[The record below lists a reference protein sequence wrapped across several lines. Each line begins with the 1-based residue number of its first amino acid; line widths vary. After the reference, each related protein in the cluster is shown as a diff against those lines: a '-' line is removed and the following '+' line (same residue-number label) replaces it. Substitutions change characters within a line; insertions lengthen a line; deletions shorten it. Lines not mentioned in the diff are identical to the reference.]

1 MSAFFGPM
9 KDGGRPL
16 TAVVTG
22 AASGIGRALAVVLYT
37 RGADLV
43 LADVDATALDVAALE
58 LGATPVTVDV
68 ADPAAM
74 SALAAQVPQARL
86 ICLNAGVVGQSLG
99 APWEVPPSEWDRV
112 FDVNLGGVVNG
123 LRAFVPGWLASGE
136 RAHVLI
142 TASLAGLA
150 VFPGGGASWS
160 IEARRHRRRSA
171 GCHGVGRYCG
181 RGHRDLPGARF
192 HRDVL

>member
-1 MSAFFGPM
+1 M
-9 KDGGRPL
+9 
-16 TAVVTG
+16 
-22 AASGIGRALAVVLYT
+22 
-37 RGADLV
+37 
-43 LADVDATALDVAALE
+43 E

-68 ADPAAM
+68 ADPTAM

-99 APWEVPPSEWDRV
+99 APWEVPSSEWDHV

-123 LRAFVPGWLASGE
+123 LRAFVPGLLASGE

-150 VFPGGGASWS
+150 VFPGGGRWS
-160 IEARRHRRRSA
+160 IEARRHCRRSA
-171 GCHGVGRYCG
+171 RRHGIGRYSG
-181 RGHRDLPGARF
+181 RGHGDLPSARF